1 MLKNKVDTIAAI
13 RQRIGGFL
21 PYIALLAGVLA
32 LSISAMFIRWANAP
46 GPITG
51 FYRQLFALLILA
63 PLFVSRMLKK
73 HNLTIHTIIF
83 PILGGI
89 ASGCDLGLWSS
100 SLSYTTA
107 SNATLIGNTAPLW
120 VALVGLVWFREK
132 LGRDFW
138 IGLTLAMGGAL
149 LIMGSDFYL
158 HPRFG
163 VGDLMALGTSVFYAG
178 YYLATERG
186 RKFLDP
192 LTYTWLMT
200 LFATITLLTINLGLG
215 NQLTG
220 YSTQTWLVFISAAIV
235 SQIIGYTALAFAL
248 GHLPASIVSPTMLG
262 QPVLTTI
269 LAIPLLGEIPYPI
282 QAIGGLVTIS
292 GIYLINQAHSR
303 ATKDLTLTMN
313 HSTKSMKP

>member
-1 MLKNKVDTIAAI
+1 MTSFS
-13 RQRIGGFL
+13 RSRIKSAF
-21 PYIALLAGVLA
+21 PYIALAAGILA
-32 LSISAMFIRWANAP
+32 LSVSAMFIRWAQAP

-51 FYRQLFALLILA
+51 FYRQFFALLILA
-63 PLFVSRMLKK
+63 PFFIK
-73 HNLTIHTIIF
+73 HVYKNNKITAKNLIF

-120 VALVGLVWFREK
+120 VALVGLIWFKER
-132 LGRDFW
+132 LLRDFW
-138 IGLTLAMGGAL
+138 IGLTLTMGGAL
-149 LIMGSDFYL
+149 LIMGSDFLL
-158 HPRFG
+158 HPRLG
-163 VGDLMALGTSVFYAG
+163 IGDLMALGTSVFFAG

-200 LFATITLLTINLGLG
+200 VFATITLLMINLGLG
-215 NQLTG
+215 NHLTG
-220 YSTQTWLVFISAAIV
+220 YSTQTWLVFLSAAIV
-235 SQIIGYTALAFAL
+235 SQIIGYTALAYAL

-269 LAIPLLGEIPYPI
+269 LAIPLLGEVPHLI
-282 QAIGGLVTIS
+282 QAIGGLITIS
-292 GIYLINQAHSR
+292 GIYLVNQAHSK
-303 ATKDLTLTMN
+303 ATKVEN
-313 HSTKSMKP
+313 KQP